1 MNGSTNHHH
10 EDTDFSTI
18 EFVPLMSSTTLASSA
33 SSATTTSPTPPPS
46 AKARLFAATDDYH
59 FTPESSPNASP
70 VPLRRASRTASV
82 SGALEPPVAL

>member
-18 EFVPLMSSTTLASSA
+18 EFVPLMSSTTLASSSS
-33 SSATTTSPTPPPS
+33 SSATTTTSPS

-82 SGALEPPVAL
+82 GGALEPPIAL